1 MKPWF
6 EREAKIIKFPEPEKK
21 VLQMPSVASYPDF
34 MTGVADLKARMGK
47 GDISQASHDKLYTDL
62 IHRFMKKESFETPWF
77 LREFAPD
84 EMKADVQSTIANLD
98 IKDKEAIK
106 ILKQLYTVLNRTGM
120 QGRIKTVFSKDQ
132 DVATNQAVLDEVSE
146 VFLKVAEKDPIE
158 AKEFLNQFEKNPNA
172 VNVKG
177 LLSNPG
183 KIVGI
188 GALFTTPFAKKF
200 GTLLSRSQ
208 GTGFKQGNVGPGE
221 LAMAVLSSQISLS
234 AGEETGGDILIGN
247 KGYEVKG
254 GGSSG
259 KGGRLFDK
267 GQIEFKQTKIYL
279 GTEMARAGNLSVDLA
294 SRIDPELQDIDRS
307 DDPEQGTTVGPKSGK
322 KGITSD
328 PNIWVSKDENW
339 WRGFMKANLTDWA
352 NLYGV
357 KGFMGTSIDA
367 VAKGLADRMGT
378 PGFKSLWVRTHFLAY
393 QEKAKHSGILLVG
406 PEKIVLLTD
415 GQQLV
420 DLKLVVGHGS
430 VYAES
435 ITQTRDVTIQLGL

>member
-6 EREAKIIKFPEPEKK
+6 EKEADIIDFPKPERK
-21 VLQMPSVASYPDF
+21 VIKMPSVAEYPDF
-34 MTGVADLKARMGK
+34 ITGVLDLQARRDKGQIGK
-47 GDISQASHDKLYTDL
+47 DSYDKLYTEL
-62 IHRFMKKESFETPWF
+62 IHRFMKKESFENPWF

-84 EMKADVQSTIANLD
+84 EMKASVQSTIANLD
-98 IKDKEAIK
+98 IKDDEAVK
-106 ILKQLYTVLNRTGM
+106 ILKQLYTVLNKTGM
-120 QGRIKTVFSKDQ
+120 QGRIKAVFTKDE
-132 DVATNQAVLDEVSE
+132 DVATNQAVLDEVSD
-146 VFLKVAEKDPIE
+146 VFLKVAEKDPVE

-183 KIVGI
+183 KIVPI
-188 GALFTTPFAKKF
+188 EALFTTPFAKKF
-200 GTLLSRSQ
+200 GTLLSKSQ

-221 LAMAVLSSQISLS
+221 LAMAVMSSQVRLS

-254 GGSSG
+254 GGSKG

-267 GQIEFKQTKIYL
+267 GQIEFKNTKSYL
-279 GTEMARAGNLSVDLA
+279 GQEMARAGNLSVDLA

-307 DDPEQGTTVGPKSGK
+307 DDPEQGTTVSPRKGKS
-322 KGITSD
+322 GITSD
-328 PNIWVSKDENW
+328 PDIWVNKDLRW
-339 WRGFMKANLTDWA
+339 WGGFMKANLTDWA

-367 VAKGLADRMGT
+367 VAKGLADRMGS
-378 PGFKSLWVRTHFLAY
+378 PDFKSLWVRTHFLAY

-406 PEKIVLLTD
+406 NDRLVLLTD
-415 GQQLV
+415 GKQLV
-420 DLKLVVGHGS
+420 DLNIVVGHGS
-430 VYAES
+430 VYAET